1 MSMISQLI
9 QGMGEF
15 AVPIVLALLEI
26 LFAIGLINGFWRL
39 KRHQKRR
46 KNEIKGEKLYQQ
58 AVYEGTSQIQFLI
71 RCQDTGIVFVTDN
84 IQEVI
89 DIDKAHIQYNPAWL
103 EYVFGRRT
111 ALRILR
117 SYKAWDGTGIFRLEF
132 YYEAHQKWLN
142 LEIRRV
148 MDGRYDLAIVT
159 DITEYQEQSLALE
172 EKIHETER
180 ESESKTTFLYRMSH
194 EIRTPMNGIIGML
207 TLARKQTRQT
217 PEVDGY
223 LDKASELSQYL
234 LSLINDILDMSRI
247 EAGKIELSHDV
258 IDLEGIC
265 SQLNDMFRKTVEA
278 KGVSF
283 VIAKEDLDVRYVVG
297 DELRIMQVIVNFLSN
312 SVKFTSEGEIKV
324 VLRQMHR
331 DGQTVNIMIS
341 VQDTGKGMEPEFIS
355 HMFRP
360 FEQENADIQKQYG
373 GTGLGMAIT
382 DQIVQLMGGEIMI
395 DSLPGKGSNI
405 SVYFKLELPD
415 EEMLAEQT
423 RQEIPQAPEGDFEV
437 SLEGRHILL
446 VEDNEINAEIA
457 ISILEMEGIVMDHA
471 ENGRIAVETFESSP
485 EGYYD
490 VILMDVH
497 MPVMNGLEAVQAIR
511 ALPREDAQEV
521 LIIALSADAF
531 VEDRRRAIEAGMNEH
546 MAKPIDFEALK
557 VMMRKFLAEKEEKR
571 QAED

>member
-1 MSMISQLI
+1 MI
-9 QGMGEF
+9 QGMGQY
-15 AVPIVLALLEI
+15 AVPIILVLLEV
-26 LFAIGLINGFWRL
+26 LFALYLINSFWRL
-39 KRHQKRR
+39 RR
-46 KNEIKGEKLYQQ
+46 KKKRKKEELRGEKLYQQ
-58 AVYEGTSQIQFLI
+58 AVYQGTKQLQFLM
-71 RCQDTGIVFVTDN
+71 RCQDECIVFMTDN
-84 IQEVI
+84 MKDMFGI
-89 DIDKAHIQYNPAWL
+89 DVADMKYNPAWL
-103 EYVFGRRT
+103 DYVFGKK
-111 ALRILR
+111 AAQRIVHK
-117 SYKAWDGTGIFRLEF
+117 YAGWDGEGIFSEEVYYERGQKWMRLEI
-132 YYEAHQKWLN
+132 KRVLN
-142 LEIRRV
+142 GE
-148 MDGRYDLAIVT
+148 YDFAIIS
-159 DITEYQEQSLALE
+159 DITAYKQEYIALE
-172 EKIHETER
+172 ERIHQTEL

-247 EAGKIELSHDV
+247 EAGKIELSNDV
-258 IDLEGIC
+258 IDLESVF

-283 VIAKEDLDVRYVVG
+283 VIEKEDLDVRYVIG

-312 SVKFTSEGEIKV
+312 AVKFTSEGEIR
-324 VLRQMHR
+324 VLFRQMYR
-331 DGQTVNIMIS
+331 TDSNVNIMIS

-355 HMFRP
+355 RIFRP
-360 FEQENADIQKQYG
+360 FEQENADVQKNYG

-405 SVYFKLELPD
+405 SVYFKLALPD
-415 EEMLAEQT
+415 EEEIKDREQT
-423 RQEIPQAPEGDFEV
+423 QAPVVQEADAEV
-437 SLEGRHILL
+437 SLEGRHVLL

-457 ISILEMEGIVMDHA
+457 VSILEMEGIIIDHA
-471 ENGRIAVETFESSP
+471 ENGKIAVETFEASP

-497 MPVMNGLEAVQAIR
+497 MPVMNGLDAVRAIR
-511 ALPREDAQEV
+511 ALDRTDAKDV

-531 VEDRRRAIEAGMNEH
+531 VEDRRRALEAGMNEH
-546 MAKPIDFEALK
+546 LAKPIDFEALK
-557 VMMRKFLAEKEEKR
+557 DMMRKFLAERSEKGI
-571 QAED
+571 

>member
-1 MSMISQLI
+1 MRTISQAI
-9 QGMGEF
+9 QGMGEY
-15 AVPIVLALLEI
+15 AVPIVLVLLEV
-26 LFAIGLINGFWRL
+26 LFAIYLINGFWKL
-39 KRHQKRR
+39 KRQKKRR

-58 AVYEGTSQIQFLI
+58 AITQGTDQLQFLMQ
-71 RCQDTGIVFVTDN
+71 CQDENVVFITDN
-84 IQEVI
+84 IQEMFGL
-89 DIDKAHIQYNPAWL
+89 DKVQIQYNPAWV
-103 EYVFGRRT
+103 EYVFGKK
-111 ALRILR
+111 LSKKIKHKY
-117 SYKAWDGTGIFRLEF
+117 SGWDGKGIFTMEV
-132 YYEAHQKWLN
+132 YYEPAQKWLN
-142 LEIRRV
+142 IEAKRV
-148 MDGRYDLAIVT
+148 LNGTCNFVTVT
-159 DITEYQEQSLALE
+159 DITEYKEHYMELE
-172 EKIHETER
+172 ERIRQTEQ

-207 TLARKQTRQT
+207 TLARKQTGQT

-247 EAGKIELSHDV
+247 EAGKIELSNDV

-283 VIAKEDLDVRYVVG
+283 VIEKEDLDVRYVVG

-312 SVKFTSEGEIKV
+312 SVKFTSEGEIRV
-324 VLRQMHR
+324 IFRQMYQ
-331 DGQTVNIMIS
+331 DGQAVNIMIS

-360 FEQENADIQKQYG
+360 FEQENSDIQKKYG

-405 SVYFKLELPD
+405 SVYFKFALPD
-415 EEMLAEQT
+415 EEMLSQLTQQDVPQT
-423 RQEIPQAPEGDFEV
+423 VESDSEV

-457 ISILEMEGIVMDHA
+457 ISILEMEGIQMDHA
-471 ENGRIAVETFESSP
+471 ENGRIAVDTFEASP

-511 ALPREDAQEV
+511 ALPRADAGDV

-531 VEDRRRAIEAGMNEH
+531 VEDRRKALEAGMNEH
-546 MAKPIDFEALK
+546 LAKPIDFEALK
-557 VMMRKFLAEKEEKR
+557 QMMRKFLAEKEEKR
-571 QAED
+571 QAK

>member
-1 MSMISQLI
+1 MRTISQGI
-9 QGMGEF
+9 QGMGEY
-15 AVPIVLALLEI
+15 AVPIVLVLLEV
-26 LFAIGLINGFWRL
+26 LFAIYLINGFWRL
-39 KRHQKRR
+39 RR
-46 KNEIKGEKLYQQ
+46 KKKRKNNEIKGERVYQQ
-58 AVYEGTSQIQFLI
+58 AVCQGTNQIQFLV
-71 RCQDTGIVFVTDN
+71 RCQDESIVFMTDN
-84 IQEVI
+84 IRELFDV
-89 DIDKAHIQYNPAWL
+89 DKSQLQYNPAWQ
-103 EYVFGRRT
+103 EYVFGKKTSQRLIHKYSRWNG
-111 ALRILR
+111 
-117 SYKAWDGTGIFRLEF
+117 KGIFSEEF
-132 YYEAHQKWLN
+132 YYETTQKWFS
-142 LEIRRV
+142 LEVKRV
-148 MDGRYDLAIVT
+148 LDDRYDFATIT
-159 DITEYQEQSLALE
+159 DITDYKEQCMELE
-172 EKIHETER
+172 ERIRQTEQ

-247 EAGKIELSHDV
+247 EAGKIELSNDV
-258 IDLEGIC
+258 IDLESVC

-283 VIAKEDLDVRYVVG
+283 VIEREDLDVRYVVG

-312 SVKFTSEGEIKV
+312 AVKFTSEGEIRV
-324 VLRQMHR
+324 VFRQMHR

-360 FEQENADIQKQYG
+360 FEQENSDIQKKYG

-395 DSLPGKGSNI
+395 DSLPDKGSNI
-405 SVYFKLELPD
+405 SVYFKFRLPD
-415 EEMLAEQT
+415 EEMLSQLTQQDMPQT
-423 RQEIPQAPEGDFEV
+423 MENDSEV

-457 ISILEMEGIVMDHA
+457 ISILEMEGIQMDHA
-471 ENGRIAVETFESSP
+471 ENGRIAVDTFEASP

-511 ALPREDAQEV
+511 ALPREDARDV

-531 VEDRRRAIEAGMNEH
+531 VEDRRKAIEAGMDEH
-546 MAKPIDFEALK
+546 LAKPIDFEALK
-557 VMMRKFLAEKEEKR
+557 EMMRKFLAEKEEMR
-571 QAED
+571 QIK